1 MENASSNCATA
12 GLLTI
17 NQEKFVMILD
27 SFRQDV
33 RVGLRVLF
41 KDKTFCFL
49 AVLVLGLGIGAAT
62 TQFTIVNAIV
72 LRGFSFPHPEQLMS
86 VGLIDPKGSDQNNN
100 FGLGNIP
107 TAQDYE
113 DLKAAQKSFSMI
125 GGYLNG
131 STINVSYK
139 NNPQRYT
146 GAYVTEDFFKIIG
159 VSPVLGRDFTAED
172 NKPGAEKVAILGDEI
187 WRRDFGA
194 DRNIVGQ
201 SVRINGK
208 AATIIGVM
216 PPNFKFPVSEELWTP
231 LYNEFP
237 PQPRGDLRL
246 GANNNAPAMMGRLK
260 PGVNLDQANAEFIA
274 LARHLAQDNPK
285 TNHDLTSASVQP
297 LLHTFTGVQF
307 RQTVWAMLAAVILVL
322 LIACV
327 NVMNMQ
333 FGRAALRAK
342 ELAIRGALG
351 ATQWRLVRQM
361 LTESLVVAVFGAVAG
376 VIIAYWAVDFFVRSI
391 NTLPQPVPYYW
402 KFTIDGSVLAFAVVI
417 TLLATI
423 VSGLVPAFLSARGN
437 AAEIMKEGG
446 RGNSNRLVNLI
457 TRVLVVGQI
466 ALTAGLLI
474 AATLEIK
481 SIRNQMKL
489 DYGYDENAVYA
500 ARMALMEGAYPSE
513 DSRREFFQR
522 AVSALRTNS
531 QFEFAAMSSR
541 FRMTFDGQGQYE
553 VDGQNYLTDRDRPR
567 GNFESVSDN
576 YFSTLGLKILEGRD
590 FTVDDMDSKQP
601 VAIVN
606 ASFARKYWGNQSAIG
621 HQVRIFNPAQPQPWR
636 TIVGVVPDTL
646 MQGPFDQQTEGVGM
660 YMPLLGAS
668 PAPQFCTILVR
679 PRAGQ
684 RADNLGPALSRAV
697 AELDSNLP
705 TYFAG
710 TPGRY
715 HNEILSGN
723 RIVATLFT
731 IFGIVAFILSAVGL
745 YGVMSFSVNQRT
757 QEFGIRMA
765 LGADAARIFRM
776 VMTQGAWQLAI
787 GLVLGAGGIALLLG
801 VVAAAALKNILF
813 KVNALDPSIYFA
825 VAGLLTLVAAVS
837 CFVPARRATRVN
849 PVEALRY
856 E

>member
-1 MENASSNCATA
+1 
-12 GLLTI
+12 
-17 NQEKFVMILD
+17 MILD

-49 AVLVLGLGIGAAT
+49 AVLVLGLGIGGAT

-86 VGLIDPKGSDQNNN
+86 VGLIDPKASDQNNN

-113 DLKAAQKSFSMI
+113 DLKATQKSFSMMA
-125 GGYLNG
+125 GYLNG
-131 STINVSYK
+131 STVNVTYK

-146 GAYVTEDFFKIIG
+146 GGYVTEDFFKIIG
-159 VSPVLGRDFTAED
+159 VSPVLGRDFTAAD
-172 NKPGAEKVAILGDEI
+172 NKPGAEKVTILGDEI
-187 WRRDFGA
+187 WQRDFGA
-194 DRNIVGQ
+194 DPNVVGQ

-208 AATIIGVM
+208 SATIIGVM

-246 GANNNAPAMMGRLK
+246 GASNNAPAVMGRLK
-260 PGVNLDQANAEFIA
+260 AGVTIDQANAEFIT
-274 LARHLAQDNPK
+274 LARHLAEDNPK
-285 TNHDLTSASVQP
+285 TNQNLTSASVQP
-297 LLHTFTGVQF
+297 LLNTFTGVQF

-361 LTESLVVAVFGAVAG
+361 LTESLVVAVFGAIAG
-376 VIIAYWAVDFFVRSI
+376 VIIAYWAIDFYVRSI
-391 NTLPQPVPYYW
+391 NALPFPAPYYW
-402 KFTIDGSVLAFAVVI
+402 KFTIDGSVLVFTVAI

-423 VSGLVPAFLSARGN
+423 ASGLVPAFLSARGN

-446 RGNSNRLVNLI
+446 RGNSSRLVNII

-466 ALTAGLLI
+466 ALTAALLI

-489 DYGYDENAVYA
+489 DYGYDENGIYA

-522 AVSALRTNS
+522 AVRALQANS
-531 QFEFAAMSSR
+531 QFKSAAMSSR
-541 FRMTFDGQGQYE
+541 FRMTFDSQGQYE

-576 YFSTLGLKILEGRD
+576 YFTTLGLKILEGRD
-590 FTVDDMDSKQP
+590 FTVDDVDSKQP

-621 HQVRIFNPAQPQPWR
+621 HQVRIFNPGQPQPWR

-646 MQGPFDQQTEGVGM
+646 MQGPFDQQTESVGF

-684 RADNLGPALSRAV
+684 RADTLGPALSRAV

-710 TPGRY
+710 TPGRF
-715 HNEILSGN
+715 HNEILSAN
-723 RIVATLFT
+723 RIIATLFT

-801 VVAAAALKNILF
+801 VIAAAALKNILF
-813 KVNALDPSIYFA
+813 KVNALDPTIYFA

-837 CFVPARRATRVN
+837 CFVPARRATRVD
-849 PVEALRY
+849 PVAALRY

>member
-1 MENASSNCATA
+1 
-12 GLLTI
+12 
-17 NQEKFVMILD
+17 MILD

-49 AVLVLGLGIGAAT
+49 AVLVLALGIGGAT

-86 VGLIDPKGSDQNNN
+86 VGLIDPKASDQNNN

-113 DLKAAQKSFSMI
+113 DLKATQKSFSMTA
-125 GGYLNG
+125 GYLNG
-131 STINVSYK
+131 STVNVTYK

-159 VSPVLGRDFTAED
+159 VSPVLGRDFRAED
-172 NKPGAEKVAILGDEI
+172 NKPGAEKVTILGDEI
-187 WRRDFGA
+187 WRRDFNA
-194 DRNIVGQ
+194 DPNIVGQ

-246 GANNNAPAMMGRLK
+246 GASNNAPAVMGRLK
-260 PGVNLDQANAEFIA
+260 ADVTIDQANAEFIA
-274 LARHLAQDNPK
+274 LARHLAEDNPK
-285 TNHDLTSASVQP
+285 TNQNLTSASVQP
-297 LLHTFTGVQF
+297 LLNTFTGVQF

-361 LTESLVVAVFGAVAG
+361 LTESLVVAVFGAIAG
-376 VIIAYWAVDFFVRSI
+376 IVIAYWAIDYYVRSI
-391 NTLPQPVPYYW
+391 SALPFPAPYYW
-402 KFTIDGSVLAFAVVI
+402 KFTIDGSVLAFTVAI

-423 VSGLVPAFLSARGN
+423 GSGLVPAFLSARGN

-446 RGNSNRLVNLI
+446 RGNSSRLVNTI
-457 TRVLVVGQI
+457 TRVLVVAQI
-466 ALTAGLLI
+466 ALTAALLI

-489 DYGYDENAVYA
+489 DYGYDENGIYA

-513 DSRREFFQR
+513 NSRREFFQR
-522 AVSALRTNS
+522 AVRALQASS
-531 QFEFAAMSSR
+531 QFESAAMSSR

-553 VDGQNYLTDRDRPR
+553 VDGQKYLTDRDRPR

-576 YFSTLGLKILEGRD
+576 YFTTLGLRILEGRD
-590 FTVDDMDSKQP
+590 FTVDDVDSKQP

-606 ASFARKYWGNQSAIG
+606 ASFARKYWGNQSAMG
-621 HQVRIFNPAQPQPWR
+621 HQIRIFNPGQPQPWR

-646 MQGPFDQQTEGVGM
+646 MQGPFDQQTESVGF

-684 RADNLGPALSRAV
+684 RADALGPALSRAV
-697 AELDSNLP
+697 ADLDSNLP

-710 TPGRY
+710 TPGRF

-723 RIVATLFT
+723 RTIATLFT

-765 LGADAARIFRM
+765 LGADARRIFRM

-801 VVAAAALKNILF
+801 VIAAAALKNILF
-813 KVNALDPSIYFA
+813 KVNALDPTIYFA
-825 VAGLLTLVAAVS
+825 VAGLLVLVAALS
-837 CFVPARRATRVN
+837 CFIPARRATRVD
-849 PVEALRY
+849 PVAALRY

>member
-1 MENASSNCATA
+1 
-12 GLLTI
+12 
-17 NQEKFVMILD
+17 MILD

-33 RVGLRVLF
+33 RVGLRILF

-49 AVLVLGLGIGAAT
+49 AVLVLALGIGGAT

-72 LRGFSFPHPEQLMS
+72 LRGFSFPHPEQLMT
-86 VGLIDPKGSDQNNN
+86 VGLIDPKASDQNNN

-107 TAQDYE
+107 SAQDYE
-113 DLKAAQKSFSMI
+113 DLKNAQQSFAMMAA
-125 GGYLNG
+125 YLSG
-131 STINVSYK
+131 STLNVSYK
-139 NNPQRYT
+139 NNPPRYT
-146 GAYVTEDFFKIIG
+146 GGYVTEDFFKMLSVRPIM
-159 VSPVLGRDFTAED
+159 GRDFTAED
-172 NKPGAEKVAILGDEI
+172 DKPGAEKVSILGHEV
-187 WRRDFGA
+187 WKRDFDG
-194 DRNIVGQ
+194 DPNIVGQ

-208 AATIIGVM
+208 AATVIGVM
-216 PPNFKFPVSEELWTP
+216 PPNFKFPVSEELWVP
-231 LYNEFP
+231 YYNEFP
-237 PQPRGDLRL
+237 LRPRGAPIF
-246 GANNNAPAMMGRLK
+246 GAGNSAPAIMGRLK
-260 PGVNLDQANAEFIA
+260 PDVTLDQVNAEFVG
-274 LARHLAQDNPK
+274 LARRLAGENPK
-285 TNHDLTSASVQP
+285 TNQNLTSANIQP
-297 LLHTFTGVQF
+297 LANSMVGPQF
-307 RQTVWAMLAAVILVL
+307 RQTVWAMLAAVVLVL

-351 ATQWRLVRQM
+351 ATRWRLVRQM
-361 LTESLVVAVFGAVAG
+361 LTESLVVAVFGAIAG
-376 VIIAYWAVDFFVRSI
+376 VIIAYWSLDFFVRAI
-391 NTLPQPVPYYW
+391 NTLPFPAPYYW
-402 KFTIDGSVLAFAVVI
+402 RFTIDGPVLVFTVVI

-423 VSGLVPAFLSARGN
+423 ASGLVPAFLSARGN
-437 AAEIMKEGG
+437 AAEMMKEGG
-446 RGNSNRLVNLI
+446 RGNSSRLVNAI
-457 TRVLVVGQI
+457 TRVLVVAQI

-481 SIRNQMKL
+481 SVRNQMKL
-489 DYGYDENAVYA
+489 DYGYEENAVYA
-500 ARMALMEGAYPSE
+500 ARMGLMEGAYPNE
-513 DSRREFFQR
+513 DARRECFKR
-522 AVSALRTNS
+522 AVRSLRANP
-531 QFEFAAMSSR
+531 QFDSAAMSSR
-541 FRMTFDGQGQYE
+541 FRMTFDAQGQYE

-567 GNFESVSDN
+567 GNFESVADN

-590 FTVDDMDSKQP
+590 FTIDDVDSKQP

-606 ASFARKYWGNQSAIG
+606 SSFARKYWGNQSAIG
-621 HQVRIFNPAQPQPWR
+621 HQVRIFNPGQPQPWR

-646 MQGPFDQQTEGVGM
+646 MQGPFDQQTNSVGF

-668 PAPQFCTILVR
+668 PAPQFLTILAR

-684 RADNLGPALSRAV
+684 RADTLGPALSRAV
-697 AELDSNLP
+697 AEIDSNLP

-710 TPGRY
+710 TPGRF

-723 RIVATLFT
+723 RIIATLFT

-776 VMTQGAWQLAI
+776 VMTQGALQLAI

-813 KVNALDPSIYFA
+813 KVNPLDPTIYFA
-825 VAGLLTLVAAVS
+825 VTGLLTLVAALS
-837 CFVPARRATRVN
+837 CFLPARRATRVD
-849 PVEALRY
+849 PIVALRY